1 MRAGVPVTSDRRRV
15 RVSHPINPLEWWVG
29 YLTEAEI
36 YRYRLAG
43 YIVSEV

>member
-1 MRAGVPVTSDRRRV
+1 MRTGMPVTSDRRRV
-15 RVSHPINPLEWWVG
+15 RVSHPINPLDSWVG

>member
-1 MRAGVPVTSDRRRV
+1 MRTRLPLTNDRRRV
-15 RVSHPINPLEWWVG
+15 RVTHPANPLDSWVG
-29 YLTEAEI
+29 YLTETEI